1 MAMISASGVEAR
13 LLLENRL
20 HRTLKAWTAVLEL
33 REEIGMVREKVRK
46 KVDHAVLLEQKFCI
60 AVQLSSW
67 NVRYFPK
74 CNSGKD
80 H

>member
-20 HRTLKAWTAVLEL
+20 HRTSKAWTAVLEL
-33 REEIGMVREKVRK
+33 RKEIGMVREKVRK

-60 AVQLSSW
+60 AVQQSSW
-67 NVRYFPK
+67 NVR
-74 CNSGKD
+74 
-80 H
+80 